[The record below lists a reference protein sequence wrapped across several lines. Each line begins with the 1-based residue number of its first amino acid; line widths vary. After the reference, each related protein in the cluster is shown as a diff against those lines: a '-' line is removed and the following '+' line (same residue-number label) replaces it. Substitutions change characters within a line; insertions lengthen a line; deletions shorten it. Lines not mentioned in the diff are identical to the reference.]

1 MTVLA
6 FAGSLRKE
14 SLNRKLLGVAVEV
27 LRGQAEI
34 DLLDLRE
41 VGMPIYD
48 GDLEAAEGLPEG
60 ARRFKQR
67 IAAAEALLIV
77 TPEYNNSVPGPLK
90 NAIDWASRPPDNP
103 FRGKVVQLMGASPGQ
118 FGAVRGVLAVRLIL
132 TALAAIVLP
141 TNVQIARA
149 DQAFDEAGRLKDPR
163 SQAQVDKACAE
174 LLRVAGLLRGGG
186 R

>member
-1 MTVLA
+1 MTILA
-6 FAGSLRKE
+6 FAGSLRKG
-14 SLNRKLLGVAVEV
+14 SLNRKLLTVAVEA
-27 LRGQAEI
+27 LRGKAEI

-41 VGMPIYD
+41 VAMPIYD
-48 GDLEAAEGLPEG
+48 GDLEADQGLPEG

-67 IAAAEALLIV
+67 IAAADAFLIA

-118 FGAVRGVLAVRLIL
+118 FGAVRGALAVRLIL

-141 TNVQIARA
+141 STVLIARA
-149 DQAFDEAGRLKDPR
+149 DQAFDEAGRLKDPK
-163 SQAQVDKACAE
+163 SNAQIEKACAE
-174 LLRVAGLLRGGG
+174 LLRMTGLLRGGG
-186 R
+186 